1 MEKIKKIIKTRWF
14 KWLLGIAPIIYILQ
28 YFLLVSIPYEVANV
42 LYGKSRVPVTIYS
55 LVPQIIAGQD
65 PAYTQLPQLYYNPV
79 LGKLEIS
86 KEEARQV
93 FQGTL
98 RWVEI
103 RFIDRIF
110 WLMCTFKAR
119 HAVVFDVGSNHYEV
133 LMCFSCGEMMI
144 YCNGQPGQSWYF
156 KGRPDGLNAF
166 LKSKGIPL
174 DEPNKYLRNAN
185 NAR

>member
-93 FQGTL
+93 FQGTFK
-98 RWVEI
+98 WVEI
-103 RFIDRIF
+103 RFIDR
-110 WLMCTFKAR
+110 TA
-119 HAVVFDVGSNHYEV
+119 
-133 LMCFSCGEMMI
+133 
-144 YCNGQPGQSWYF
+144 
-156 KGRPDGLNAF
+156 
-166 LKSKGIPL
+166 
-174 DEPNKYLRNAN
+174 
-185 NAR
+185 